1 MCRVMKKIRH
11 SNSSFQINRMIES
24 PFFYY
29 AALKDASGSIHLDED
44 TRRHVVTVL
53 RMQVGTHIMLMD
65 GQGLSADA
73 VIEVADKKTLRV
85 SLIEKSSFPQPIHKT
100 ILAISLLKNT
110 SRFEWML
117 EKVTEIGLTD
127 VVPLISERTEKIHFR
142 EDRMKQIIIS
152 AAIQSKQM
160 WMPVLHAPRKF
171 EELISESTSSRKFIA
186 HCLGGQKKILS
197 RQESDSLLL
206 IGPEG
211 DFTPGEIDM
220 ALQRSF
226 MPVSLGE
233 SRLRTETAGVVGAV
247 LMRI

>member
-1 MCRVMKKIRH
+1 
-11 SNSSFQINRMIES
+11 MIET

-29 AALKDASGSIHLDED
+29 ATLKDAQGSVILDDD

-53 RMQVGTHIMLMD
+53 RMQARDELMLMD
-65 GQGLSADA
+65 GAGNSAVA

-85 SLIEKSSFPQPIHKT
+85 SISDMKSYPQPIHKT

-117 EKVTEIGLTD
+117 EKVTEIGLTE
-127 VVPLISERTEKIHFR
+127 VIPLISERTEKIHFR

-160 WMPVLHAPRKF
+160 WMPVLHSPRKF
-171 EELISESTSSRKFIA
+171 EEFISVSAYSKKFIA
-186 HCLGGQKKILS
+186 HCLGGQKEILG
-197 RQESDSLLL
+197 RQENDSLLL
-206 IGPEG
+206 VGPEG
-211 DFTPGEIDM
+211 DFTPREIDL
-220 ALQRSF
+220 ALQQSF

-233 SRLRTETAGVVGAV
+233 SRLRTETAGIVGAV
-247 LMRI
+247 LMKI

>member
-1 MCRVMKKIRH
+1 
-11 SNSSFQINRMIES
+11 MIDT
-24 PFFYY
+24 PFFYH
-29 AALKDASGSIHLDED
+29 ATLKDAHGSILLDDD

-53 RMQVGTHIMLMD
+53 RMQAGGQLMLMD
-65 GQGLSADA
+65 GAGVVADA
-73 VIEVADKKTLRV
+73 VIEVADKKTLKV
-85 SLIEKSSFPQPIHKT
+85 SIIDKRSYPQPIHKT

-117 EKVTEIGLTD
+117 EKITEIGLTD

-142 EDRMKQIIIS
+142 EDRMKQIVIS

-160 WMPVLHAPRKF
+160 WMPVLHAPKKF
-171 EELISESTSSRKFIA
+171 DEFIAESTCSRKFIA
-186 HCLGGQKKILS
+186 HCLVGQKKILS
-197 RQESDSLLL
+197 RQEDDSLLL
-206 IGPEG
+206 VGPEG
-211 DFTPGEIDM
+211 DFTTREIKL

-226 MPVSLGE
+226 IPVSLGE

>member
-1 MCRVMKKIRH
+1 
-11 SNSSFQINRMIES
+11 MIET

-29 AALKDASGSIHLDED
+29 ASLKDANGSTLLDDD

-53 RMQVGTHIMLMD
+53 RMNVGDKMMLMD
-65 GQGLSADA
+65 GVGNAALA
-73 VIEVADKKTLRV
+73 VIEVADKKMLRV
-85 SLIEKSSFPQPIHKT
+85 SIIEKKSYPQPSHNT

-117 EKVTEIGLTD
+117 EKVTEIGLTE
-127 VVPLISERTEKIHFR
+127 VIPLITGRTEKIHFR

-160 WMPVLHAPRKF
+160 WMPVLHPPKKF
-171 EELISESTSSRKFIA
+171 EEFISTSACSRKFIA
-186 HCLGGQKKILS
+186 HCLGGQKKILG
-197 RQESDSLLL
+197 RQDDDCMLLV
-206 IGPEG
+206 GPEG
-211 DFTPGEIDM
+211 DFTPEEIDM
-220 ALQRSF
+220 ALQQSF

-247 LMRI
+247 LMKI

>member
-1 MCRVMKKIRH
+1 M
-11 SNSSFQINRMIES
+11 
-24 PFFYY
+24 
-29 AALKDASGSIHLDED
+29 LKDAYGSILLDDD

-53 RMQVGTHIMLMD
+53 RMQAGGQLMLMD
-65 GQGLSADA
+65 GAGVVADA
-73 VIEVADKKTLRV
+73 VIEMADKKTLKV
-85 SLIEKSSFPQPIHKT
+85 SIIDKRSYPQPIHKT

-110 SRFEWML
+110 NRFEWML
-117 EKVTEIGLTD
+117 EKITEIGLTD

-142 EDRMKQIIIS
+142 EDRMKQIVIS

-160 WMPVLHAPRKF
+160 WMPFLHAPRKF
-171 EELISESTSSRKFIA
+171 EEFIAESTCSRKFIA
-186 HCLGGQKKILS
+186 HCLAGQKKILS
-197 RQESDSLLL
+197 RQEDDSLLL

-211 DFTPGEIDM
+211 DFTPREIEL

-226 MPVSLGE
+226 IPVSLGE

>member
-1 MCRVMKKIRH
+1 M
-11 SNSSFQINRMIES
+11 NES

-73 VIEVADKKTLRV
+73 VIEVADKKTLKV
-85 SLIEKSSFPQPIHKT
+85 SIIEKNTYPQPIHKT

-117 EKVTEIGLTD
+117 EKITEIGLTD

-142 EDRMKQIIIS
+142 EDRMKQIVIS

-160 WMPVLHAPRKF
+160 WMPVLHSPKKF
-171 EELISESTSSRKFIA
+171 EELIANSTGTSKFIA
-186 HCLGGQKKILS
+186 HCLSGEKKTLS
-197 RQESDSLLL
+197 QQDEDSLLL
-206 IGPEG
+206 VGPEG
-211 DFTPGEIDM
+211 DFTPREIEL
-220 ALQRSF
+220 ALQHSF
-226 MPVSLGE
+226 IPVSLGE

-247 LMRI
+247 LMKI

>member
-1 MCRVMKKIRH
+1 
-11 SNSSFQINRMIES
+11 MIET

-29 AALKDASGSIHLDED
+29 ATLKDAQGSVILDDD

-53 RMQVGTHIMLMD
+53 RMQARDELMLMD
-65 GQGLSADA
+65 GAGNSAVA

-85 SLIEKSSFPQPIHKT
+85 SISDKKSYPQPIHKT

-117 EKVTEIGLTD
+117 EKVTEIGLTE
-127 VVPLISERTEKIHFR
+127 VIPLISERTEKIHFR

-160 WMPVLHAPRKF
+160 WMPVLHSPRKF
-171 EELISESTSSRKFIA
+171 EEFIAESACSRKFIA
-186 HCLGGQKKILS
+186 HCLGDQKKILS
-197 RQESDSLLL
+197 RQEEDSLLL
-206 IGPEG
+206 VGPEG
-211 DFTPGEIDM
+211 DFTPREIEL

-226 MPVSLGE
+226 IPVSLGE

-247 LMRI
+247 LMKI